1 MSKERYKCFVAQK
14 LGIKLSGIGGDSSSV
29 MAMSESNLD
38 LNKVKS
44 ELRRKRIVYNET
56 ALDKDL
62 SKMTASLEKFYIKG
76 LLWHFSRVMRRSI
89 QQLFVD
95 MNGI

>member
-1 MSKERYKCFVAQK
+1 M
-14 LGIKLSGIGGDSSSV
+14 SGIGGDSSNVLSL
-29 MAMSESNLD
+29 SEKEVNI
-38 LNKVKS
+38 NKNHS

-62 SKMTASLEKFYIKG
+62 NKMTASLETFYIKG
-76 LLWHFSRVMRRSI
+76 LLWHFSRVMRTSI

-95 MNGI
+95 MNGLDRVK